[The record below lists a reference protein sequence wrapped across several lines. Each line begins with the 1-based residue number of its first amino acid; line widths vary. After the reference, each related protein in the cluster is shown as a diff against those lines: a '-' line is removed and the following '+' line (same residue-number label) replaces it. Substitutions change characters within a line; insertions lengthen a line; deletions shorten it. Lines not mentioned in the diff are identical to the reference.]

1 MIIPRVKCATYK
13 YEYIKFDKLSVS
25 GDENA
30 VKFVTEYLLMF
41 YDFNIGCEESRGCA
55 NLILSKNPNLKK
67 NEYKMTVEKN
77 VIIEYSG
84 KESLRNALATL
95 IQSSEKNGNGFI
107 IGRRT
112 INDYSDCG
120 YRGAMI
126 DLARGLPDFERL
138 KEDIKRL
145 SLAKCNYLHL
155 HLSDSRGIC
164 YESART

>member
-13 YEYIKFDKLSVS
+13 DEYIKFDKLSVS

-41 YDFNIGCEESRGCA
+41 YDFNIGCEESRDCA

-95 IQSSEKNGNGFI
+95 IQSVVKDGNGFKI
-107 IGRRT
+107 RYRA

-120 YRGAMI
+120 YRG
-126 DLARGLPDFERL
+126 
-138 KEDIKRL
+138 
-145 SLAKCNYLHL
+145 
-155 HLSDSRGIC
+155 
-164 YESART
+164 